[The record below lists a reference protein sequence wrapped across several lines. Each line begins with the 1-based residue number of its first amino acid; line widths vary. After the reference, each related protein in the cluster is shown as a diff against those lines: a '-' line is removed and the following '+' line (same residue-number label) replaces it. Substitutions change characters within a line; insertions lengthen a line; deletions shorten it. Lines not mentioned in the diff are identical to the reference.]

1 MNTVVQ
7 KTYSYPQFDYVQSEE
22 QRTQTLKRHPVVII
36 GAGPIGLTAALDC
49 AQRGIAV
56 VLIDDN
62 NTVSIGSRAVCYAK
76 RPLEIW
82 DRLGVAKPMVDKGVS
97 WQVGKVFMRDDL
109 VYSFDLLPEPA
120 HKMPAMINLQQ
131 YYLEEYLVKA
141 CQEHPLV
148 DLRWKHK
155 LLDLQQNKN
164 KADAP
169 VSLSLETPDGIFKV
183 EADWVIACDG
193 ANSDTRKLVGAGFSG
208 QFFQDR
214 FLIADVVMKADFPTE
229 RWFWFDPPFHR
240 GQSVLLHKQSEN
252 VWRIDFQLGW
262 DADPELEK
270 QPDRVIPRIQAML
283 GPDAQFELEWVS
295 VYQFA
300 CRRVDQFRY
309 GRVLFAGDAA
319 HQVSPFGARGANT
332 GVQDIDNIAWK
343 LKLVLD
349 GIAPASLMDSYHDER
364 AFAADDNL
372 LNSTRSTDFITPK
385 NQASLRY
392 RNAVLELA
400 KTESFAR
407 PLVNS
412 GRLSTP
418 TPYLHSSL
426 NTPDVATDVF
436 VGKMFPGTNCADA
449 PVRYDGANTWLLE
462 VLNRLSVKQ
471 SKPAATF
478 ILLVFGDAPPNE
490 QLNQLTSLLPAG
502 LTTPVLQ
509 VASGSLQDSEGRLQE
524 RYDGKAGTVYL
535 LRPDQ
540 HVAARWRAFD
550 AIKIARAVKR
560 CIGVFETSGANLG
573 KKENAA

>member
-1 MNTVVQ
+1 MNPVVQ
-7 KTYSYPQFDYVQSEE
+7 KTYTYPQFDYVQSEE
-22 QRTQTLKRHPVVII
+22 QRTKTLKCHPVVII

-109 VYSFDLLPEPA
+109 VYSFDLQPEPA

-141 CQEHPLV
+141 CQEHALV

-169 VSLSLETPDGIFKV
+169 VTLSLETPDGIFKV

-262 DADPELEK
+262 DVDPELEK
-270 QPDRVIPRIQAML
+270 QPERVIPRIQAML
-283 GPDAQFELEWVS
+283 GPEAQFELEWVS

-426 NTPDVATDVF
+426 NTPDDATDAF

-449 PVRYDGANTWLLE
+449 PVRYEGANTWLLE
-462 VLNRLSVKQ
+462 VLNLLAVKQ
-471 SKPAATF
+471 SNPAATF

-502 LTTPVLQ
+502 LATPVLQ
-509 VASGSLQDSEGRLQE
+509 LASGSLQDSEGRLQE

-550 AIKIARAVKR
+550 ALKIARAVKR

>member
-1 MNTVVQ
+1 METVTQ
-7 KTYSYPQFDYVQSEE
+7 KTYAYPEFDYVQSDE
-22 QRTQTLKRHPVVII
+22 QRAGTLNRHPVVII

-49 AQRGIAV
+49 AQRGISV

-82 DRLGVAKPMVDKGVS
+82 DRLGVAAPMVDKGVR
-97 WQVGKVFMRDDL
+97 WQVGKVFLKDDL
-109 VYSFDLLPEPA
+109 VYSFDLLPESQ

-131 YYLEEYLVKA
+131 YYLEETLVEA
-141 CQEHPLV
+141 CQKHPLV

-155 LLDLQQNKN
+155 LISLQQSDDH
-164 KADAP
+164 A
-169 VSLSLETPDGIFKV
+169 VLTLETPDGIFSL

-193 ANSDTRKLVGAGFSG
+193 ANSDTRRMVGAGFSG

-214 FLIADVVMKADFPTE
+214 FLIADVVMKAEFPTE

-240 GQSVLLHKQSEN
+240 GQSVLLHKQCDS

-262 DADPELEK
+262 DADPEAEK
-270 QPDRVIPRIQAML
+270 KPERVIPRIQAML
-283 GPDAQFELEWVS
+283 GPDAPFELEWVS

-300 CRRVDQFRY
+300 CRRIEQMRY

-332 GVQDIDNIAWK
+332 GVQDIDNLAWK

-349 GIAPASLMDSYHDER
+349 GVAPASLMDSYHEER
-364 AFAADDNL
+364 VFAADDNL

-385 NQASLRY
+385 SRASLRY

-400 KTESFAR
+400 ETETFAR

-418 TPYLHSSL
+418 TPYVRSSL
-426 NTPDVATDVF
+426 NTADESAF
-436 VGKMFPGTNCADA
+436 EGKMLPGTNCADA
-449 PVRYDGANTWLLE
+449 PVRYADQTSWFLN
-462 VLNRLSVKQ
+462 VLNSVMAGAQLSGGF
-471 SKPAATF
+471 T
-478 ILLVFGDAPPNE
+478 LLVFGAKPPVPSVSAENIAAQVITVGTGSE
-490 QLNQLTSLLPAG
+490 DIIDVDG
-502 LTTPVLQ
+502 LMAQ
-509 VASGSLQDSEGRLQE
+509 
-524 RYDGKAGTVYL
+524 RYDAQPGTVYL
-535 LRPDQ
+535 IRPDQ
-540 HVAARWRAFD
+540 HVAARWRSFD
-550 AIKIARAVKR
+550 AAKIQAAMRRA
-560 CIGVFETSGANLG
+560 IGTNGSTGLN
-573 KKENAA
+573 